1 VAIRQVGKEIVGNG
15 DIKWPTAVIG
25 RRRGVTTSRMSF
37 TSLAAAILLLGIAD
51 SMVGSYLVLFAADEA
66 GMEPL
71 QIGVFASAPAVG
83 GILASWLLG
92 RRFDRHPTRTYTVS
106 VTALGAAGLGLM
118 TLTTSFPVLVALAL
132 TLLGGLSAAFPQLFA
147 MARVVLGDGRA
158 GQRSAPL
165 LRSAWSL
172 AWAIGPLIGAALV
185 TRAGFTTVLWSA
197 AAVLTLTALV
207 TLTVAV
213 PELRVSAAVGAESG
227 KSAPA
232 ARSALTVAVI
242 TSSVTLFFTAMFA
255 GSVALPLYIT
265 RALHQ
270 TASAVGVLFSVCA
283 AVEVVAALALAA
295 LPGWI
300 SQRLLILGG
309 MAAFVVYFSLT
320 VLARG
325 MALLVIG
332 QLARGIAIAVV
343 GAAGIR
349 YFQDL
354 LAPAIGRAT
363 TLFSNASTA
372 GSLVAG
378 VLAGAAVRWF
388 GYTTALVLCG
398 VVAVMATA
406 TFAAGTAFDPRQRR
420 AVARHGAV
428 GADRDGSSGQ
438 RHPTSARWCS
448 PTRDG

>member
-1 VAIRQVGKEIVGNG
+1 V
-15 DIKWPTAVIG
+15 TARMPSTISST
-25 RRRGVTTSRMSF
+25 RRGSRMAF
-37 TSLAAAILLLGIAD
+37 ASLAAAILLLGIAD

-66 GMEPL
+66 GLEPL
-71 QIGVFASAPAVG
+71 QVGVFASAPAVG

-92 RRFDRHPTRTYTVS
+92 RRFDRHPTPAYTVS
-106 VTALGAAGLGLM
+106 VTALGAAGLALM

-185 TRAGFTTVLWSA
+185 VRAGFTTILWTA
-197 AAVLTLTALV
+197 AAVLALTALV

-213 PELRVSAAVGAESG
+213 PERRLGAPVGAESG
-227 KSAPA
+227 TSGAG
-232 ARSALTVAVI
+232 RSALAVALITV
-242 TSSVTLFFTAMFA
+242 SVTLFFTAMFA
-255 GSVALPLYIT
+255 GSVALPLYVT
-265 RALHQ
+265 RALHEP
-270 TASAVGVLFSVCA
+270 ASAVGVLFSVCA
-283 AVEVVAALALAA
+283 AVEVLAALALAA
-295 LPGWI
+295 LPAWI
-300 SQRLLILGG
+300 SQRLLILAG
-309 MAAFVVYFSLT
+309 MAAFVLYFSLT
-320 VLARG
+320 VIARG

-398 VVAVMATA
+398 VVAGLATA
-406 TFAAGTAFDPRQRR
+406 TFAAGSTVD
-420 AVARHGAV
+420 ARHRYAV
-428 GADRDGSSGQ
+428 RRPPAD
-438 RHPTSARWCS
+438 A
-448 PTRDG
+448 